1 MLARAPYQ
9 PPADE
14 APTAGFRFTEDVG
27 GADPGRFTWAN
38 AAYAMAANIA
48 RAFSTHGWC
57 ARIQGIEGGG
67 LAAGLPTAPMPA
79 DDGRIAPPCTT
90 EVTLSDRREA
100 ELVKLGFMPLVH
112 LKDRDFA
119 VFFGAASLHQP
130 IDNGD
135 PAARERN
142 ALAARWPYLLP
153 ACGFMHYLKC
163 IPRDK
168 IGSFRDDE
176 AMRRHLEGWLVDY
189 VGGRPEG
196 SGEQMLAQPLRPLA
210 WGEVR
215 FLPTARTPGTVD
227 AQIELLPYY
236 QLGGLSVPM

>member
-1 MLARAPYQ
+1 
-9 PPADE
+9 
-14 APTAGFRFTEDVG
+14 
-27 GADPGRFTWAN
+27 
-38 AAYAMAANIA
+38 
-48 RAFSTHGWC
+48 
-57 ARIQGIEGGG
+57 
-67 LAAGLPTAPMPA
+67 
-79 DDGRIAPPCTT
+79 
-90 EVTLSDRREA
+90 
-100 ELVKLGFMPLVH
+100 
-112 LKDRDFA
+112 
-119 VFFGAASLHQP
+119 
-130 IDNGD
+130 
-135 PAARERN
+135 
-142 ALAARWPYLLP
+142 
-153 ACGFMHYLKC
+153 MHYLKC

-236 QLGGLSVPM
+236 QLGGLSVPMQLVTALPSMQPPARWTTRVCICTWASIRRRRRRCIPRGPNWPFCASRA